1 MSRHKDFSNVNV
13 QRVEVS
19 NWLNVSEAAFYLDIS
34 ETKFREI
41 AKFIG
46 AKKFPNFS
54 RELRFSKKAIDRY
67 MESLPN
73 VA

>member
-1 MSRHKDFSNVNV
+1 MSRNKDFTKINA

-19 NWLNVSEAAFYLDIS
+19 NWLNIAEAAYYLDIS
-34 ETKFREI
+34 ETKFREL
-41 AKFIG
+41 APMIG

-67 MESLPN
+67 MESLPDLG
-73 VA
+73 

>member
-1 MSRHKDFSNVNV
+1 MSRNKDFSNVNV